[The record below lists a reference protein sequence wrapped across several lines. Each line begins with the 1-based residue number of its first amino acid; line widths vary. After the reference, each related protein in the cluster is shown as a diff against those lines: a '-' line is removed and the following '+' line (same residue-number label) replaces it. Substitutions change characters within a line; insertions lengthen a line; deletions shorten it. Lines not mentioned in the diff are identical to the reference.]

1 MSESTELKVGVPGDT
16 RLEKLNVEPPK
27 SWFSRLPVVRD
38 LKIAVGWQKG
48 MLVTGLVLTAFF
60 LIVAVFAPWIAPYG
74 YAQIKGADGVAF
86 PTQAPPSKAHIWG
99 TTVGGFDVFS
109 RTVWGARTAV
119 IAIVVAVLL
128 SIFAGVFLGLVS
140 GYFGG
145 WVDRVFVV
153 IADAVYSFP
162 SLLLAI
168 LMAIMISGG
177 QSSLW
182 GGILAS
188 GISITVVYI
197 PQYFRTIRAE
207 VIRIKDCAY
216 VESAKVVGASTWR
229 IMGRHLLRNSTRT
242 LPVILTLNS
251 SEAILTLAGLGFL
264 GFGIEPTAAAE
275 WGYDLNR
282 SVADVT
288 SGIWWTAV
296 FPGLAIVLIVLG
308 ITLIGESLNDLAD
321 PRLRARKSAGEVIGS
336 IEDTSVDSPN
346 PSESLA
352 AVAEEQALEA
362 AETDPAE
369 RGGDTQTVSDEYM
382 VTQDP
387 QIAVVVRDVPDE
399 SEGVIKR

>member
-1 MSESTELKVGVPGDT
+1 MAASESRSVAATGDGRIDVLRSGRRT
-16 RLEKLNVEPPK
+16 SP
-27 SWFSRLPVVRD
+27 WSRLPIIRD
-38 LKIAVGWQKG
+38 LRISVGWQKG
-48 MLVTGLVLTAFF
+48 MLVTGLVIT
-60 LIVAVFAPWIAPYG
+60 AVFVLVAIFAPLIAPYG
-74 YAQIKGADGVAF
+74 YSQIKDSRGRSF
-86 PTQAPPSKAHIWG
+86 PTQAAPSATHIWG

-109 RTVWGARTAV
+109 RTLWGARTAV
-119 IAIVVAVLL
+119 IAIIVAVLL
-128 SIFAGVFLGLVS
+128 SIFVGVFLGLVS

-145 WVDRVFVV
+145 WIDRVFVI
-153 IADAVYSFP
+153 IADAIYSFP

-197 PQYFRTIRAE
+197 PQYFR
-207 VIRIKDCAY
+207 VIRSEVVRIKESAY

-229 IMGRHLLRNSTRT
+229 IMTTHLLRNSTRT

-288 SGIWWTAV
+288 AGIWWTSV
-296 FPGLAIVLIVLG
+296 FPGVAIVLIVLG
-308 ITLIGESLNDLAD
+308 ITLVGESLNDLAD
-321 PRLRARKSAGEVIGS
+321 PRLRARKSAGEVLGS
-336 IEDTSVDSPN
+336 IEDTSVD
-346 PSESLA
+346 PSSQNASDNGALA
-352 AVAEEQALEA
+352 ALESGS
-362 AETDPAE
+362 E
-369 RGGDTQTVSDEYM
+369 
-382 VTQDP
+382 
-387 QIAVVVRDVPDE
+387 AVVMDAGPDE
-399 SEGVIKR
+399 PRFSDHPVAGDDADDGDAASHETSGKES